1 MIKDLGEYYCDCLID
16 YGSNA
21 LGKYCVK
28 CNEESNCEKCNE
40 DDINLYYPIEI
51 ILC

>member
-1 MIKDLGEYYCDCLID
+1 MIKDLGECYCDCLIG

-28 CNEESNCEKCNE
+28 YSNE
-40 DDINLYYPIEI
+40 DDINL
-51 ILC
+51 